1 MHFSE
6 NGREFPDRF
15 LKNLLQEFQRV
26 PKTELPVF
34 RGQIHLILVADLPRV
49 PVKIAFLYRDA
60 LRAKSLP
67 QCPAMPLEGEAVP
80 IGYVTGHTLL
90 RHIGHGGNG
99 VDQRTL
105 SPVLLSQKAPADPK
119 NQKTQH
125 LILNLQGLADVVGP
139 AVQKRTLRLFFLR
152 KGG

>member
-49 PVKIAFLYRDA
+49 PVKIAFLPDFA
-60 LRAKSLP
+60 
-67 QCPAMPLEGEAVP
+67 
-80 IGYVTGHTLL
+80 TL
-90 RHIGHGGNG
+90 
-99 VDQRTL
+99 
-105 SPVLLSQKAPADPK
+105 
-119 NQKTQH
+119 
-125 LILNLQGLADVVGP
+125 
-139 AVQKRTLRLFFLR
+139 
-152 KGG
+152 